1 MPGKPN
7 RILSGWRVRR
17 LLASGAMIARDG
29 AAFRIYRH
37 TDERSCRCG
46 RVPAHVV
53 ARLKT
58 EAGLVLF
65 RDDPDRLVRSSLPDL
80 PELKPLP
87 VLPDPGVRHRPPP
100 SVLEQLVNQDSR
112 GVRLRA
118 AAGRFLADYHLAASP
133 GRLRTDTPAA
143 LAAGRARL
151 QRVEADLGSVW
162 VEMIKMLVLDKFS
175 AVALRH
181 VTGAEPAVALEAL
194 TCLAVVHGLDQPDQL
209 AGRAFASA

>member
-1 MPGKPN
+1 VPGKPN

-17 LLASGAMIARDG
+17 LVASGGMIVRDG
-29 AAFRIYRH
+29 AAFRIH
-37 TDERSCRCG
+37 LQADERSCRCG

-53 ARLKT
+53 ARLKA
-58 EAGLVLF
+58 EAALIPF
-65 RDDPDRLVRSSLPDL
+65 RGDPDRLVQPGLPKL
-80 PELKPLP
+80 PVLKPLP
-87 VLPDPGVRHRPPP
+87 VQPDPGVWHRTPR
-100 SVLEQLVNQDSR
+100 SVLDQLVDQDSQ

-143 LAAGRARL
+143 LAAARARL
-151 QRVEADLGSVW
+151 EQVEENLGRVR
-162 VEMIKMLVLDKFS
+162 VEMIEMLVLDKFS

-181 VTGAEPAVALEAL
+181 VTGAEPAVALQAL
-194 TCLAVVHGLDQPDQL
+194 TRLAVVYGLAEPDQL